1 MSHKLSPISKCV
13 YTVPSEVRSL
23 AKIHLP
29 LTVLGLYCHKQVLG
43 ICQLRAPDFSF
54 YAAAISKP
62 IQSSV
67 MRSKRWVWLSVRER
81 NQKLFRLSR
90 DLGTL
95 LLIFLE
101 TPLEEVCT
109 DWEGSVSLNVGMWK
123 VPQLHSGTTVYI
135 GVGSQTPNSS
145 YSKISTHDGQV
156 WVSSSTRSWEVSK
169 APNPDCTDD
178 TDLELEVHIWSRFQY
193 LPFLLLHQSL
203 WSMPKHK

>member
-1 MSHKLSPISKCV
+1 MRV
-13 YTVPSEVRSL
+13 YRTLRGTVPRENTPTLNCSGSILSQAGFRYLSTSCSWLQFLCCSHV
-23 AKIHLP
+23 
-29 LTVLGLYCHKQVLG
+29 
-43 ICQLRAPDFSF
+43 
-54 YAAAISKP
+54 SKP